1 MPELRHDP
9 FQRRWVIIATE
20 RTRRPTNFA
29 RGEKALPKGEFCPF
43 CPGHEGSTPP
53 EIRAI
58 REPSSYANGPGWK
71 LRVIPN
77 KFPALRIEGDLD
89 KEGVGL
95 FDRMNGVGAH
105 EVIVEGPDHNRHLA
119 DMSYAEVERVV
130 EAAAE
135 RLRDLYRDR
144 RLKYVLVFKN
154 HGEAAGASLAH
165 PHTQI
170 IATPI
175 TPRTIAAELEA
186 AHAHFMS
193 KERCLY
199 CDVLAQELRDGTRV
213 VRADAH
219 FVVLAPYASR
229 FPFELMILPR
239 RHSCTAAEMS
249 QEERAGLAR
258 VLRDML
264 RRLKVALDDPPFNLM
279 LHTSPNL
286 DYEPLRPGHFESLR
300 YDYHWH
306 IEIIPRLT
314 RVAGFEWGTG
324 FYINPT
330 PPEDAAEFLRKT
342 DGGA

>member
-1 MPELRHDP
+1 VPELRHDP

-20 RTRRPTNFA
+20 RTRRPQGYA
-29 RGEKALPKGEFCPF
+29 RGAQALPKSDFCPF
-43 CPGHEGSTPP
+43 CPGNESSTPP
-53 EIRAI
+53 EIRAV
-58 REPSSYANGPGWK
+58 RDGGSAPNGPGWK

-77 KFPALRIEGDLD
+77 KYPALRIEGDLD
-89 KEGVGL
+89 REAVGL

-105 EVIVEGPDHNRHLA
+105 EVIIEGPEHGRHLA
-119 DMSYAEVERVV
+119 NMTYAEVERVV
-130 EAAAE
+130 EAAGE

-144 RLKYVLVFKN
+144 RLKYVLIFKN

-170 IATPI
+170 IATPV
-175 TPRTIAAELEA
+175 TPRTVADELFA
-186 AHAHFMS
+186 AHEHFRL

-199 CDVLAQELRDGTRV
+199 CDVLAQELKDGSRI
-213 VRADAH
+213 VRADSA

-239 RHSCTAAEMS
+239 RHSCTFGELTGEEQAA
-249 QEERAGLAR
+249 LAR
-258 VLRDML
+258 ALRDTL
-264 RRLKVALDDPPFNLM
+264 RRLQVALDDPPFNFM
-279 LHTSPNL
+279 IHTSPNL
-286 DYEPLRPGHFESLR
+286 EYEPTRPYHFASLR

-306 IEIIPRLT
+306 LEIIPRLT

-342 DGGA
+342 DAGN